1 MIKKEMYKSGLALI
15 ESEGLAMT
23 QCTRSK
29 ILAGVIP
36 VFVLSA
42 VFLLPSTGATNE
54 SCEATNGYE
63 FICNIP
69 SAEDLLRIGDSNFVI
84 TGGMGR
90 PDWSHGGFSFVNIT
104 TRAHYEASPDFASEA
119 IALYRSCPG
128 APDPSAFSVH
138 GISLRQD
145 DENEYTVYAVNHGGR
160 ESVEVF
166 NLSLK
171 GERPSL
177 RWQGCVILPEG
188 LAANSV
194 TYLADNAL
202 AVTANPQ
209 LNESFASEALSS
221 ASQAADTGG
230 VYEWRLTDGWK
241 MVPNSEVSVANG
253 ILASADNE
261 WLYVVGWANG
271 VIRKINRFKPS
282 TPASETKTRF
292 LVDNLRYLPDGRIL
306 ATGQRTTPV
315 QLLQDCV
322 LTSVP
327 VCRVD
332 TVVALLDP
340 KTMTHEEVAEIPAS
354 KEFGS
359 GTAAISIGGEL
370 WVGTFR
376 GTRIAIVKKPL
387 DRI

>member
-1 MIKKEMYKSGLALI
+1 
-15 ESEGLAMT
+15 
-23 QCTRSK
+23 
-29 ILAGVIP
+29 
-36 VFVLSA
+36 
-42 VFLLPSTGATNE
+42 
-54 SCEATNGYE
+54 
-63 FICNIP
+63 
-69 SAEDLLRIGDSNFVI
+69 
-84 TGGMGR
+84 
-90 PDWSHGGFSFVNIT
+90 
-104 TRAHYEASPDFASEA
+104 
-119 IALYRSCPG
+119 
-128 APDPSAFSVH
+128 
-138 GISLRQD
+138 
-145 DENEYTVYAVNHGGR
+145 
-160 ESVEVF
+160 
-166 NLSLK
+166 
-171 GERPSL
+171 
-177 RWQGCVILPEG
+177 
-188 LAANSV
+188 
-194 TYLADNAL
+194 
-202 AVTANPQ
+202 
-209 LNESFASEALSS
+209 
-221 ASQAADTGG
+221 
-230 VYEWRLTDGWK
+230 

-261 WLYVVGWANG
+261 WVYVVGWANG